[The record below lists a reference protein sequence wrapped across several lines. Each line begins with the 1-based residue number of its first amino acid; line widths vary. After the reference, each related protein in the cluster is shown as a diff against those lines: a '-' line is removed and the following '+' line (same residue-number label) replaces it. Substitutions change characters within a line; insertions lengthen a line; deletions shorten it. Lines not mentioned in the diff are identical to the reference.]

1 MLSPMDRESPKRRP
15 DGPRAAF
22 HRWKKLCF
30 VHWEVPA
37 ATLRPLVHPRLSID
51 TFEGRAFVGLVPFTM
66 EDIQL
71 RHLPRWPGMTNFHE
85 TNVRTYVHLDGASP
99 GVWFLSLDAASRLC
113 VLGARATYHLPY
125 HFADMSLEEEG
136 STRTYR
142 STRAWPGP
150 TPGDLEAT
158 FAIGAPIGHASP
170 GTLED
175 FLCERYLLYSEKG
188 GRLFRG
194 QVHHSPYPLAS
205 AEIERLDETLTRAAG
220 VEVAGSP
227 VSVLA
232 SPGVDV
238 DVFAIEEVE
247 AR

>member
-1 MLSPMDRESPKRRP
+1 MDREAPKRRP
-15 DGPRAAF
+15 EGPRAGF

-30 VHWEVPA
+30 VHWEVPVEA
-37 ATLRPLVHPRLSID
+37 LRPLVHPRLSID
-51 TFEGRAFVGLVPFTM
+51 TFEGRAFIGLVPFTM

-71 RHLPRWPGMTNFHE
+71 RHLPKWPGMTNFHE
-85 TNVRTYVHLDGASP
+85 TNVRTYVHLDGEAP

-113 VLGARATYHLPY
+113 VVGARMTYHLPY
-125 HFADMSLEEEG
+125 HFADMELEEDG
-136 STRTYR
+136 ASRSYR

-150 TPGDLEAT
+150 TPATLEARFT
-158 FAIGAPIGHASP
+158 IGEDLGAARP

-188 GRLFRG
+188 GALYRG
-194 QVHHSPYPLAS
+194 QVHHTPYPLTRA
-205 AEIERLDETLTRAAG
+205 RLDHLDECLLKAAG
-220 VEVAGSP
+220 VEVAEPP

-238 DVFAIEEVE
+238 DVFSIEEVP
-247 AR
+247 AA